1 MSGGVRNLRAMFE
14 NKDNST
20 SPPDRGRSP
29 GESAGTITTPPRPL
43 SKVRTSFIAVEKT
56 AQQIGQGIQIGLRR
70 QEDSGSQ
77 EPSMARRRTSFS
89 IDEKEHPK
97 ETAERKESIAAEFKA
112 RRDSTLVTEAIPE
125 SALAETP
132 ALELD
137 KQIGVPDAIPQRGRE
152 LGKPAEIK
160 STKKEEPKT
169 SRSNSA
175 ARGTSANGTPK
186 TASADKPATSKLAS
200 RPAPISTAKTST
212 APKHSPRTT
221 SPKSSKAAPKT
232 PTTSTAPSAS
242 RSPSKEARAKTPEK
256 KPTKDARKTP
266 EMRPAKNTSSGSVA
280 TKTTTR
286 SSSRPAVKTRIPPSP
301 PQSGFNKPKPRSP
314 TRPVQLPASLT
325 APTASSGSRTA
336 TSAPPARSVSRAS
349 GNAKSE
355 AASHPPRSQSRAGTT
370 GTKTPLVRSQSQASK
385 TRPSLGPPPVIQ
397 KKTSRGS
404 LPPTSAPIAEDGFLS
419 RMMRPTASSAS
430 KTAGDKTPATPP
442 RRSQSLKRPST
453 RDGTSKSADGK
464 SATTAVPKVPKPAL
478 TVKPVARAKD
488 GPKSATTPKSATA
501 TTLKSAPKE
510 KAAPKEASKPEVQAK
525 EEAPK
530 EESTPAKAEEDIPA
544 VGDATSETVPEP
556 KEAVVEV
563 AEPVVEEPVVAEEK
577 VEAAPAPAQEEVEA
591 PKVEAAAVV
600 EPKVEAPVVA
610 EAPKEV
616 VDVDEEEDPEDAKVR
631 EEIARINAEM
641 QAALLAGGEA
651 K

>member
-1 MSGGVRNLRAMFE
+1 
-14 NKDNST
+14 
-20 SPPDRGRSP
+20 
-29 GESAGTITTPPRPL
+29 
-43 SKVRTSFIAVEKT
+43 
-56 AQQIGQGIQIGLRR
+56 
-70 QEDSGSQ
+70 
-77 EPSMARRRTSFS
+77 MARRRTSFS

-137 KQIGVPDAIPQRGRE
+137 KQIGVPDAIPHRGRE
-152 LGKPAEIK
+152 LAKPAEIK
-160 STKKEEPKT
+160 AAKKEEPKT
-169 SRSNSA
+169 SRGNSA
-175 ARGTSANGTPK
+175 TR
-186 TASADKPATSKLAS
+186 ASGDKPATSKVTS
-200 RPAPISTAKTST
+200 RPAPISIAKTST

-221 SPKSSKAAPKT
+221 SPKSSKAVPKT
-232 PTTSTAPSAS
+232 PTTSSAPSAS
-242 RSPSKEARAKTPEK
+242 RSPSKEAKAKTPEK
-256 KPTKDARKTP
+256 KAVKDARKTP
-266 EMRPAKNTSSGSVA
+266 ELRPAKKTSSGSLAA
-280 TKTTTR
+280 TGTAR

-325 APTASSGSRTA
+325 APTASSGSRTS
-336 TSAPPARSVSRAS
+336 TSAPPARSASRAS

-355 AASHPPRSQSRAGTT
+355 SASHPPRSQSRAGTT
-370 GTKTPLVRSQSQASK
+370 GTKTPLVRSQSQANKS
-385 TRPSLGPPPVIQ
+385 RPSLGPPPVIQ

-430 KTAGDKTPATPP
+430 KTTAEKTPATPP

-453 RDGTSKSADGK
+453 RDGTSKSADGR
-464 SATTAVPKVPKPAL
+464 SSTTAVPKVPKPAL
-478 TVKPVARAKD
+478 TVKPVTKAKD

-501 TTLKSAPKE
+501 PPKSATKE
-510 KAAPKEASKPEVQAK
+510 KAAPKEASKPEAQAK

-530 EESTPAKAEEDIPA
+530 EEAAPAKAEEDIPA

-556 KEAVVEV
+556 KVEEQAAESPVVEAAESKPEEPAVVEPEPEVEEPVVEEPKKEVEVAEAAPAVEAEPVKEAVVEV
-563 AEPVVEEPVVAEEK
+563 AAPAVEEQKVEEEEK
-577 VEAAPAPAQEEVEA
+577 VEAEVEAEVEAAPVQEEVEA
-591 PKVEAAAVV
+591 PKVEAAVV

-610 EAPKEV
+610 EAPKEI
-616 VDVDEEEDPEDAKVR
+616 VDEEEDPEDAKVR